1 MRREEDGA
9 HGQWESKKRKA
20 GNGWWKWIRKE
31 RERMMM
37 SKPTSSLVITMPRG
51 WDW

>member
-1 MRREEDGA
+1 MDNGRIRRER
-9 HGQWESKKRKA
+9 QVM
-20 GNGWWKWIRKE
+20 GWWKWIQKE